1 MFRSLQVRLLVLLI
15 LFSVIPALV
24 LGISLGIYSAGSARQ
39 SVEDMLNAIA
49 TIKENQVNQWA
60 VELQNSLES
69 EIQRDVDAQ
78 RLPILLG
85 KVITSPA
92 AFEAAHNDQVR
103 LFNTSITARADFV
116 EIFLIDVNGII
127 VASTR
132 SDQEGKSFSFFDV
145 FRQGLQAP
153 SQTAPSYDFT
163 AEQITV
169 QFARPVKDI
178 TGQTIGV
185 LAARATIRTLNE
197 LMKARI
203 GIGETGETYL
213 VSRNLIL
220 LSQTRLA
227 GNVIGEDYSRTEGA
241 EQAIFTQQPGVA
253 TYLNYAGEPVIG
265 SYRWIPSLQVA
276 LLAEQTQSEALASV
290 NLITTITIVALVVS
304 IVLAVLAAYLV
315 SNNLTRPITRLTLAA
330 ENITSSGTRPAIGT
344 TGEAA
349 LPTADA
355 LGRLSTQIDTTRQD
369 EIGAL
374 GKAFRAMTLEL
385 RNLIRNL
392 EGRVEER
399 TRLLQARSD
408 QLQAAAEVS
417 RSVATILDTDQ
428 LIQQVVELIQQRF
441 ELYYVGL
448 FLTDQAREWAVLKA
462 GTGQAGRAMLA
473 RQHRIKIGA
482 GMIGWSIANAQARIA
497 LEAAEDAVRLVSSDL
512 PDTRSEAAI
521 PLRSRGQV
529 LGAISV
535 QSRLPHAFDGEVI
548 SVFQTMADQI
558 AVAIDNARL
567 FAESQ
572 QALDSVQ
579 QAYGRMSHQAWLE
592 RISARPIAYKR
603 DQTGLV
609 RLDSM
614 AGPGTENRTFPE
626 SVELPVAD
634 TESGKTDHTLTLF
647 LKARDQV
654 IGQVH
659 LRRSNSPW
667 SEAEVELL
675 QTILDQVGASLDA
688 ARLFEETQQR
698 AQRERLVGEI
708 TSNMR
713 ATLDIDN
720 VLQTAAREMLNT
732 LDLAEVEVRL
742 SSGSERSGSTAGG
755 NANAEMENGQ

>member
-1 MFRSLQVRLLVLLI
+1 M
-15 LFSVIPALV
+15 
-24 LGISLGIYSAGSARQ
+24 
-39 SVEDMLNAIA
+39 
-49 TIKENQVNQWA
+49 
-60 VELQNSLES
+60 
-69 EIQRDVDAQ
+69 
-78 RLPILLG
+78 
-85 KVITSPA
+85 
-92 AFEAAHNDQVR
+92 
-103 LFNTSITARADFV
+103 
-116 EIFLIDVNGII
+116 
-127 VASTR
+127 
-132 SDQEGKSFSFFDV
+132 
-145 FRQGLQAP
+145 
-153 SQTAPSYDFT
+153 
-163 AEQITV
+163 
-169 QFARPVKDI
+169 
-178 TGQTIGV
+178 
-185 LAARATIRTLNE
+185 
-197 LMKARI
+197 
-203 GIGETGETYL
+203 
-213 VSRNLIL
+213 

-253 TYLNYAGEPVIG
+253 TYLNYAGVPVIG

-290 NLITTITIVALVVS
+290 NLITTITIAALVVS

-330 ENITSSGTRPAIGT
+330 ENITSSGTRPAVGP

-374 GKAFRAMTLEL
+374 GKAFRAIILEL
-385 RNLIRNL
+385 RNLIQNL

-448 FLTDQAREWAVLKA
+448 FLTDQAREWAVA
-462 GTGQAGRAMLA
+462 QSRHRPGRPGNACSPAPHQNWSGYDRLVH
-473 RQHRIKIGA
+473 RQRPRHVLL
-482 GMIGWSIANAQARIA
+482 S
-497 LEAAEDAVRLVSSDL
+497 EAAEDAVRLVSSDL

-572 QALDSVQ
+572 RATRF
-579 QAYGRMSHQAWLE
+579 G
-592 RISARPIAYKR
+592 SAGLRP
-603 DQTGLV
+603 DEPSGLV
-609 RLDSM
+609 
-614 AGPGTENRTFPE
+614 GT
-626 SVELPVAD
+626 D
-634 TESGKTDHTLTLF
+634 
-647 LKARDQV
+647 
-654 IGQVH
+654 
-659 LRRSNSPW
+659 
-667 SEAEVELL
+667 
-675 QTILDQVGASLDA
+675 
-688 ARLFEETQQR
+688 
-698 AQRERLVGEI
+698 
-708 TSNMR
+708 
-713 ATLDIDN
+713 
-720 VLQTAAREMLNT
+720 
-732 LDLAEVEVRL
+732 
-742 SSGSERSGSTAGG
+742 
-755 NANAEMENGQ
+755 